1 MKKLC
6 LLAAAAVLFVFCG
19 AAGAAGNLTVY
30 IWSEYMDPEVISNFE
45 KEFDV
50 KVRLDYYESNE
61 EMVVKLDKGGGLG
74 NYDIIVPSTYIVP
87 SLTNLN
93 LVQQLDHAK
102 LPNIKN
108 LDPAFTAL
116 EADPGNKY
124 TIPYQWGTSGLVV
137 RAKDASAINSSW
149 SLVFDPE
156 VKTSSFILFDTARD
170 CIGSALKYLGYS
182 FNSSD
187 PKEIEEAV
195 RLLIATKKR
204 PAFLGFD
211 GGVGG
216 LNKVMSGFATVA
228 QVYNGEAIR
237 AQEEDPEVHYI
248 LPKEGCEVWTDL
260 VSIPRNAPNLDN
272 AYLFMNY
279 LMDPKVSAQLATY
292 NRYATPNAAA
302 REFIPEEDLNN
313 PILYPDM
320 NEFNNMEYI
329 KDLGSAN
336 RLYDEAWTMIKTQ

>member
-1 MKKLC
+1 MKKVC
-6 LLAAAAVLFVFCG
+6 LLAVAAILFAFCG
-19 AAGAAGNLTVY
+19 PAVAAGNLTIY
-30 IWSEYMDPEVISNFE
+30 IWSEYMDPEVISSFE
-45 KEFDV
+45 KEFGV
-50 KVRLDYYESNE
+50 KVRLDFYESNE
-61 EMVVKLDKGGGLG
+61 EMLVKLDKGGGLG
-74 NYDIIVPSTYIVP
+74 NYDIIVPSTYIIP
-87 SLTNLN
+87 SLTNLD
-93 LVQQLDHAK
+93 LVQPLDHAK

-108 LDPAFTAL
+108 LDPAFTTL

-137 RAKDASAINSSW
+137 RAKDPSTIDPSW
-149 SLVFDPE
+149 KLVFDPE

-170 CIGSALKYLGYS
+170 CIGSAMKYLGYS
-182 FNSSD
+182 FNSTD

-237 AQEEDPEVHYI
+237 AHEEDPDTHYI
-248 LPKEGCEVWTDL
+248 LPKEGCELWTDL
-260 VSIPRNAPNLDN
+260 VSIPRKAPNLDN

-279 LMDPKVSAQLATY
+279 LMDPKVSARLATF
-292 NRYATPNAAA
+292 NRYATPIKAAK
-302 REFIPEEDLNN
+302 EFIPEEDLNN
-313 PILYPDM
+313 PILYPDQSTF
-320 NEFNNMEYI
+320 EAMEYI
-329 KDLGSAN
+329 RDLGPAN